1 MTSPLTPDETDSH
14 KSIVT
19 PAADVDR
26 TYLVALAQLWAD
38 QFQHLTTLAVS
49 GLGGLLILLQVELV
63 KPGPRWWV
71 TLGLFAL
78 AALLGMS
85 GQAAVVDEATKG
97 VPPSRSVRIVRG
109 LVFAAFGSASYSFV
123 RLFV

>member
-1 MTSPLTPDETDSH
+1 MNIESDPNSRDVVDPSH
-14 KSIVT
+14 V
-19 PAADVDR
+19 
-26 TYLVALAQLWAD
+26 VALAQLWAD

-49 GLGGLLILLQVELV
+49 GAGGLLILLQVDLV
-63 KPGPRWWV
+63 KAGPRWWV
-71 TLGLFAL
+71 TLGLFAF
-78 AALLGMS
+78 AALMGMT

-97 VPPSRSVRIVRG
+97 IMPGRSSRLVRG